1 MKLLNP
7 ASNARAAKF
16 YVMKKM
22 LVFVVLCL
30 GLNFS
35 YAQPPRA
42 EKLEAIKVAYITKE
56 LSLTSDEAQKFWPVY
71 NQYFAE
77 LKKARED
84 NKTDE
89 LVFEE
94 KALNIRKKYR
104 NEFKKVLND
113 DNRVNKVFVI
123 DRNFKEILR
132 REMMNR
138 QKNRPKGTKFQPND

>member
-1 MKLLNP
+1 
-7 ASNARAAKF
+7 
-16 YVMKKM
+16 MKKM
-22 LVFVVLCL
+22 LVFAVLCL
-30 GLNFS
+30 GLNLS

-104 NEFKKVLND
+104 SEFKKVLND